1 MMKIDGVTYRVS
13 IDCSIVEVDLVVVFV
28 MEILESLVAVVVVVV
43 DSYHYF
49 HIVVVVNYLILFEW
63 VPVVTKI

>member
-28 MEILESLVAVVVVVV
+28 MEILESLVAVV